1 VSKKLKTSIEAKKN
15 RLRRRIAGG
24 IGEFAG
30 SLGLLC
36 CIAMLCLL
44 FIYAYSYVMSSAYFE
59 IRETS
64 VRGLKELTEKD
75 ILTLAAVKSR
85 QNLLAVNTDLL
96 ARRISANPWVKNIYV
111 GRELPGRLV
120 LEVRERIPVAL
131 IKQASNFY
139 LMDSEGIIFKKMGKG
154 DEVDLPILT
163 GFRGEEK
170 EKAGLLPGI
179 FDLLKKISA
188 SGRYGYL
195 GSISEVHVNE
205 VFGVALLTDT
215 GIYLKLGRDDYEN
228 KLKQLNVVMADLEK
242 RGLGKGYLCVDLCDI
257 KKITI
262 QRKNAVGR
270 TEPGKKSKQYKT

>member
-1 VSKKLKTSIEAKKN
+1 M
-15 RLRRRIAGG
+15 AGG
-24 IGEFAG
+24 IGELTG

-36 CIAMLCLL
+36 CIALLCLL
-44 FIYAYSYVMSSAYFE
+44 FVYAYSYLMSSAYFE

-75 ILTLAAVKSR
+75 ILTLAAVKPR
-85 QNLLAVNTDLL
+85 QNLLTVNTDLL

-120 LEVRERIPVAL
+120 LEIRERIPVVL

-139 LMDSEGIIFKKMGKG
+139 LMDSEGIIFKKLGKG

-163 GFRGEEK
+163 GFRGEGK
-170 EKAGLLPGI
+170 EKAGFLPGI

-188 SGRYGYL
+188 SGRYNYL
-195 GSISEVHVNE
+195 GSISEVHVDE
-205 VFGVALLTDT
+205 VFGVSLLTDT
-215 GIYLKLGRDDYEN
+215 GIYLKLGWDDYEN

-242 RGLGKGYLCVDLCDI
+242 RGLEKGYICVDLCDI
-257 KKITI
+257 TKITI

-270 TEPGKKSKQYKT
+270 AEPGKKSKQYKT